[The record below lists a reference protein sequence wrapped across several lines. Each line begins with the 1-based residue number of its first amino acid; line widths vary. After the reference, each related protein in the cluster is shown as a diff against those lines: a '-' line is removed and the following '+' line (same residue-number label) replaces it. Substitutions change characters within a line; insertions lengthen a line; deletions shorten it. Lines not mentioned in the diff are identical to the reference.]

1 MKYKLSTLTAQ
12 VAVVINFH
20 KKGKMMK
27 FILFVSFCLFFVSP
41 VYSKDSDILH
51 RVFGQE
57 IDQIDYESIDKTSA
71 GLLRYKTK
79 MNDVHKYVSQ
89 SDGNP
94 LFTATITFK
103 IPMTVIDIVDMIE
116 RYELMPSFV
125 YVFAKDQQNNEIVT
139 MGFKVSRLESFS
151 EDFAEIIQS
160 FEQETGFDVLGVT
173 AILGYL
179 PRQKIQISAKDDRIF
194 LVDIT
199 ADRKLS
205 AKGQKH
211 KHHFGWDLYHT
222 QFR

>member
-1 MKYKLSTLTAQ
+1 
-12 VAVVINFH
+12 
-20 KKGKMMK
+20 MK
-27 FILFVSFCLFFVSP
+27 FILFVSFCLFFVSS

-51 RVFGQE
+51 KVFGQE
-57 IDQIDYESIDKTSA
+57 IDQIDYELMDKTSA

-79 MNDVHKYVSQ
+79 MNDVHEYVSQ
-89 SDGNP
+89 LDGNS
-94 LFTATITFK
+94 LFATTLTFK
-103 IPMTVIDIVDMIE
+103 TPMTVIDVVDMVQK
-116 RYELMPSFV
+116 YELIPSFV

-139 MGFKVSRLESFS
+139 MGFKVSQQESFP
-151 EDFAEIIQS
+151 EDFAEAIQS
-160 FEQETGFDVLGVT
+160 FEQETGFDLLGVT
-173 AILGYL
+173 AVLGYL